1 MENIKIYWP
10 VAKGVFNDV
19 GEKNLTLT
27 AAGVAFFAM
36 FSLFPSLAA
45 LIALWGIAL
54 DPTAVER
61 QIRPLETLLPQDV
74 FDIIYNQVF
83 NLAQTENEYLSLA
96 GLLGLML
103 ALWSAR
109 AGVSAMMRAMNIVH
123 KTPNRSFFRH
133 YFKALFLTFLMVAF
147 TAVGFMMTVGIPIL
161 TSFIEFGSFESY
173 ILMGVRWTA
182 GTLVLF
188 TAISVLQRYGAN
200 RENYKSAWV
209 MPGAIFSTLLA
220 ILASTALST
229 YISHFDSY
237 NKAYGSLGAVA
248 ALLMWLYIIALFVL
262 IGAALNARLDMNR
275 PRKAIV

>member
-1 MENIKIYWP
+1 MKRLI
-10 VAKGVFNDV
+10 A
-19 GEKNLTLT
+19 
-27 AAGVAFFAM
+27 
-36 FSLFPSLAA
+36 AA

-54 DPTAVER
+54 DPGAVER
-61 QIRPLETLLPQDV
+61 QIRPLENLLPKDV
-74 FDIIYNQVF
+74 FDIIYNQVLS
-83 NLAQTENEYLSLA
+83 LAQTESEYLSLA

-123 KTPNRSFFRH
+123 RSPNRGFFRH
-133 YFKALFLTFLMVAF
+133 YFKALFLTFLMIAL

-161 TSFIEFGSFESY
+161 TSFIEFGSFEIY
-173 ILMGVRWTA
+173 ILMAVRWIS

-200 RENYKSAWV
+200 RRDYKCAWV

-220 ILASTALST
+220 ILASVALST
-229 YISHFDSY
+229 YIAHFDSY

-262 IGAALNARLDMNR
+262 IGAALNARLDELKPQKDKTSETSNTR
-275 PRKAIV
+275 L